1 MIRGNRLAAALALVL
16 AGTVLAVPAT
26 TSTAAADPGRGR
38 HEPTVRFATFNAS
51 LNRAAQGDL
60 RRDLSTDANA
70 QARAVAET
78 VQRTRPDVLVLQE
91 VDFDPEALRLLQRN
105 YLERGW
111 NGAEPIRYRYT
122 FTAPVN
128 TGVPTGLDL
137 NRDGRAD
144 GPDDAFGFGA
154 FPGQYGMAVL
164 SRYPIDQRTVRT
176 FQKLRWTQMPG
187 NRIPAG
193 YYSPEALAVLRLS
206 SKSHWDVPVRVGRR
220 TVHLLVSHPT
230 PPVFDG
236 PEDRNG
242 RRNAD
247 EIRFWADYVGSPSRS
262 RWITDDRGRRGG
274 LSPRASFVVAGDLNS
289 DPVDGDSLPGAAAQL
304 LDLSHV
310 NTSVT
315 PSSEG
320 AVEAARLQGG
330 VNATH
335 RGDPRFD
342 TADFAEP
349 PGNIRAD
356 YVLPSRDLRIRD
368 ARVFWPTRADPLSRL
383 TGTFP
388 FAASDHRLVWVDL
401 DVSRA
406 GRR

>member
-1 MIRGNRLAAALALVL
+1 MTRGHLIQAKGAVAALALVV
-16 AGTVLAVPAT
+16 AGTVLAVPSIA
-26 TSTAAADPGRGR
+26 SSAPGHGR
-38 HEPTVRFATFNAS
+38 PHDPTVRFATFNAS
-51 LNRAAQGDL
+51 LNRAAEGDL
-60 RRDLSTDANA
+60 RRDLATDTNA

-78 VQRTRPDVLVLQE
+78 IQRARPDVLVLQE
-91 VDFDPEALRLLQRN
+91 LDHDPEALRLFEQN
-105 YLERGW
+105 YLAQGW

-137 NRDGRAD
+137 NGDGTTD
-144 GPDDAFGFGA
+144 GPDDAYGFGA

-164 SRYPIDQRTVRT
+164 SRYPLDESRIRT
-176 FQKLRWTQMPG
+176 FQRLLWKDMPG
-187 NRIPAG
+187 HRMPVDH
-193 YYSPEALAVLRLS
+193 YSPEARDLLRLS
-206 SKSHWDVPVRVGRR
+206 SKSHWDVPVKVGGRP
-220 TVHLLVSHPT
+220 VHLLVSHPT

-247 EIRFWADYVGSPSRS
+247 EIRFWADYVGAPGQA
-262 RWITDDRGRRGG
+262 RWIKDDRGRRGG
-274 LSPRASFVVAGDLNS
+274 LSPAASFVVAGDLNS
-289 DPVDGDSLPGAAAQL
+289 DPLDGDSLPGAARQL
-304 LDLSHV
+304 LDLARV

-330 VNATH
+330 PNVTH

-368 ARVFWPTRADPLSRL
+368 ARVFWPTQADPLSRL

-388 FAASDHRLVWVDL
+388 FPASDHRLVWVDL
-401 DVSRA
+401 D
-406 GRR
+406 RR

>member
-1 MIRGNRLAAALALVL
+1 MTRGNRLVAALALVL
-16 AGTVLAVPAT
+16 TGTVLAVPAP
-26 TSTAAADPGRGR
+26 TSAHPGAA
-38 HEPTVRFATFNAS
+38 EPTVRVATFNAS
-51 LNRAAQGDL
+51 LNRPAEGDL
-60 RRDLSTDANA
+60 RRDLSTDADA

-78 VQRTRPDVLVLQE
+78 IQRTRPDVLVLQE
-91 VDFDPEALRLLQRN
+91 VDHDPEALRLLQRN

-137 NRDGRAD
+137 NRDGRTD

-164 SRYPIDQRTVRT
+164 SRHPIDEEAVRT
-176 FQKLRWTQMPG
+176 FQRLRWADMPAH
-187 NRIPAG
+187 RIPPG
-193 YYSPEALAVLRLS
+193 YYSPEALEVLRLS

-220 TVHLLVSHPT
+220 TLHLLVSHPT

-247 EIRFWADYVGSPSRS
+247 EIRFWADYVAAPGKA
-262 RWITDDRGRRGG
+262 RWIVDDRGRRGG
-274 LSPRASFVVAGDLNS
+274 LHPGASFVVAGDLNS
-289 DPVDGDSLPGAAAQL
+289 DPLDGDSLPGATGQL
-304 LDLSHV
+304 LDLPRV

-320 AVEAARLQGG
+320 AVEAARLQAGA
-330 VNATH
+330 NDAH
-335 RGDPRFD
+335 RGDPRYD
-342 TADFAEP
+342 TADFSEP

-388 FAASDHRLVWVDL
+388 FPASDHRLVWVDL
-401 DVSRA
+401 EVGRSR
-406 GRR
+406 